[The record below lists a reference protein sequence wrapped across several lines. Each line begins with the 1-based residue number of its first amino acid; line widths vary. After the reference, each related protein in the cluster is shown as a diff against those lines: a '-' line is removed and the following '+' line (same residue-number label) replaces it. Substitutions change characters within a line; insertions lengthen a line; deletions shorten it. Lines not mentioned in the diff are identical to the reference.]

1 MSRSASRMFLV
12 NRKERTRSTAS
23 GSSLTRASRAG
34 LDSVTSFPRC
44 CVVSA
49 SPPSGAASSPKSP
62 STMSGSSP
70 RC

>member
-1 MSRSASRMFLV
+1 MYSL

-23 GSSLTRASRAG
+23 GNCRTRASRAG
-34 LDSVTSFPRC
+34 SDSVTRSQRC

-49 SPPSGAASSPKSP
+49 SPPSGAVSLLQSP